1 LQGWLD
7 KWAPASAQAARE
19 LQPIWSQPGEK
30 AITFADSWAAAT
42 EDFKTLIAEFGLTA
56 PKEL

>member
-1 LQGWLD
+1 VR
-7 KWAPASAQAARE
+7 AAHE
-19 LQPIWSQPGEK
+19 LQPIWSQPREK